1 MRVVPGPSGW
11 PEAYEYR
18 VGDRAMRFRQD
29 AGEGRRPILHM
40 SLFHPLND
48 HYGMSP
54 IEAAATA
61 IDLHNA
67 ASKWNKALLDNAA
80 RPAIG
85 NRGYYGLFDSRYS
98 LLN

>member
-40 SLFHPLND
+40 SLSAERPLRHEPD
-48 HYGMSP
+48 RGGGDGDRPAQRGLEM
-54 IEAAATA
+54 EQG
-61 IDLHNA
+61 
-67 ASKWNKALLDNAA
+67 AA
-80 RPAIG
+80 RQRRAAG
-85 NRGYYGLFDSRYS
+85 NRQ
-98 LLN
+98 